1 LACGAEALCFGDRD
15 EHFDS
20 RGLII
25 H

>member
-1 LACGAEALCFGDRD
+1 LACGAEALRFGDRD